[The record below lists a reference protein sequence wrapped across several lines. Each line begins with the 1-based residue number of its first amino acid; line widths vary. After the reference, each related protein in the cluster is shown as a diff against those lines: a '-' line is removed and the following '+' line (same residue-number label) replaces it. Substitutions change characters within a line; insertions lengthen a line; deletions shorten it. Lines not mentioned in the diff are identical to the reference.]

1 MGLDRVVSPE
11 FAEARLPIVPGRR
24 ASEYLPIAAVAM
36 AVSMWG
42 FGNVLVKLT
51 SFDGIVLSLYRLWL
65 GVFVMLIVTRLAH
78 QRLTPRVFRQALPG
92 GVLFGMN
99 VVMFFSALKLTSVAD
114 VTLISALQPALVLV
128 IAGPW
133 FGERVGLQAVVW
145 TGVALAGVAIVV
157 LASAGTPSWS
167 PLGDLLA
174 VGAVVTFTG
183 YFLAS
188 KRLRLTVGAV
198 EYVAAV
204 QLAAALVVT
213 PVALVS
219 QQHLGVGSPIDWLWL
234 MTIVCVS
241 GIGGHLLIN
250 WAHPYVNVS
259 VSSLMML
266 GVPVVGSVGAWA
278 VLDESLA
285 PLQVVGGLITLGAL
299 AVVVHRSTATAPSA
313 QPPGI
318 ADTGG

>member
-1 MGLDRVVSPE
+1 M
-11 FAEARLPIVPGRR
+11 
-24 ASEYLPIAAVAM
+24 
-36 AVSMWG
+36 
-42 FGNVLVKLT
+42 
-51 SFDGIVLSLYRLWL
+51 
-65 GVFVMLIVTRLAH
+65 
-78 QRLTPRVFRQALPG
+78 
-92 GVLFGMN
+92 
-99 VVMFFSALKLTSVAD
+99 
-114 VTLISALQPALVLV
+114 
-128 IAGPW
+128 
-133 FGERVGLQAVVW
+133 
-145 TGVALAGVAIVV
+145 
-157 LASAGTPSWS
+157 
-167 PLGDLLA
+167 
-174 VGAVVTFTG
+174 
-183 YFLAS
+183 
-188 KRLRLTVGAV
+188 TVGAV